1 MEGLYMQMQ
10 HLNYEEEKKQF
21 YRKVLIIA
29 IPVVIQHLIS
39 IGLNLVD
46 TLMIGLVGEEAL
58 AAVGAANQVYFI
70 FSTMCYGLYSGAAIY
85 TAQYFGAG
93 DIGRIRKILG
103 MDYVVGF
110 VIACLFTHCGFFM
123 APQLISIFDSS
134 PKVVELGTQY
144 LRIACFSYLF
154 AALSFSINYN
164 SRAIQDL
171 LMPTV
176 INGAALAINTS
187 LNYLLIYG
195 YMGLP
200 QLGVKGAAIATVA
213 ARAME
218 CTTLFT
224 YVYAKKSHVFRAG
237 PMELFNFRRSEFLTV
252 MKTAVPVVVT
262 EGGWAVSMSAI
273 FSIYGKL
280 GTSALA
286 VTQVANTISEFLQS
300 VYFGLGNATAVLV
313 GNALGSGETD
323 RAYNQARIA
332 IRLTWFINIIMAVI
346 LVLAR
351 GPAAA
356 VYQFNPE
363 TTKLLC
369 DALLAWTIALAPK
382 MLAYMLVCG
391 VLRAGGDTVFCMVM
405 DFAFNLGAQVTMA
418 AVAVLLFQLS
428 LPYAMLMVAI
438 GDVLKV
444 IWCYRRFYG
453 KKWMRIMT

>member
-1 MEGLYMQMQ
+1 MQMQ

-110 VIACLFTHCGFFM
+110 VIACLFTLCGFFM

-224 YVYAKKSHVFRAG
+224 YVYTKKSHVFRAG